1 MAVLPYCVILAALKV
16 TKPDFGVDEER
27 VEALDLESLRL
38 FYSDFDDSALAPEVF
53 RQSALEFHRVIASIF
68 RQTALVPFRFPT
80 LLQTREELEV
90 HLRANSHKYKSFLE
104 KTCDAVQMEVAPS
117 STTSSTAV
125 ETEKSGTEYLR
136 EKQQI
141 SRAISELSESVL
153 ANCRELVLDS
163 KTSDSRV
170 YLLVPRSAIEDFR
183 ERLSGLKDIRV
194 SGPWPAA
201 EFLERRS

>member
-27 VEALDLESLRL
+27 VETLDLESLRL

-68 RQTALVPFRFPT
+68 RQTALVPFRFPN
-80 LLQTREELEV
+80 LLQTREELEA

-104 KTCDAVQMEVAPS
+104 KTREAVQMEVAPA
-117 STTSSTAV
+117 STTSPPSV
-125 ETEKSGTEYLR
+125 ETGKSGTEYLR
-136 EKQQI
+136 EKQQR
-141 SRAISELSESVL
+141 SGAITELSESVL
-153 ANCRELVLDS
+153 ENCKELVLDS
-163 KTSDSRV
+163 RTSDSRV
-170 YLLVPRSAIEDFR
+170 YLLVPRTAIDDFR
-183 ERLSGLKDIRV
+183 ERLSGLKEILI

-201 EFLERRS
+201 EFLEKRS